1 MTNAADLRALVVTLD
16 SWLVTTFTETSKE
29 FGIEAQRSASCCG
42 VPDELLR
49 EKYEAL
55 LLDFDTVPDTSPI
68 LESARGSPSNR
79 KTVVFAVATTSEHR
93 KQALEQG
100 ANFIFERPLATQE
113 IRRVLYAAY
122 GLMTR
127 ERRRYFRCTA
137 ELPAKVRRS
146 NGEELGCKT
155 LNISSNGLAI
165 SSPVPLDLAEKIYI
179 SLTLREGAP
188 PLLARGTVVW
198 DDKHGKSGVNF
209 SCETQQMQKELD
221 TWLDAHF
228 MGLIPAPQQ
237 AV

>member
-1 MTNAADLRALVVTLD
+1 MTHAAELRALVVTLD
-16 SWLVTTFTETSKE
+16 PWLVTTFTESSKE
-29 FGIEAQRSASCCG
+29 FGIDAQRSGSCCG
-42 VPDELLR
+42 VPDELLQ

-55 LLDFDTVPDTSPI
+55 LLDFDTVPDPSPI
-68 LESARGSPSNR
+68 LESARGSPSN
-79 KTVVFAVATTSEHR
+79 KKAVVFAVATTAQHR
-93 KQALEQG
+93 KHALDQG
-100 ANFIFERPLATQE
+100 ANFIFQRPLATQE

-137 ELPAKVRRS
+137 ELPVRLRRS
-146 NGEELGCKT
+146 TGEEVGCKT

-165 SSPVPLDLAEKIYI
+165 SSPMPLDLAEKIQI
-179 SLTLREGAP
+179 SLALREDGP

-209 SCETQQMQKELD
+209 TCETQQMHKELD

-228 MGLIPAPQQ
+228 MGLLPAPRTKS
-237 AV
+237 